1 MTKPPRWL
9 IPFDW
14 EEVEV
19 WDKVNRYIIH
29 NRGTK
34 REKAMY
40 YDCYHV
46 YDVDIFNKQAITE
59 SNIIRSFNDNLHNI
73 YKIDR
78 RSNLQRLTDWIRSL
92 FN

>member
-1 MTKPPRWL
+1 
-9 IPFDW
+9 
-14 EEVEV
+14 
-19 WDKVNRYIIH
+19 
-29 NRGTK
+29 
-34 REKAMY
+34 MY

-78 RSNLQRLTDWIRSL
+78 RSNLQRLTDWIKSL